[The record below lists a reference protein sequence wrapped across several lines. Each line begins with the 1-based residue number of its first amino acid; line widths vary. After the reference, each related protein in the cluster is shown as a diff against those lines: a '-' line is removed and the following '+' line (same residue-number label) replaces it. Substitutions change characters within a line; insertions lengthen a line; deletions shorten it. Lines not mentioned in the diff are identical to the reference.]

1 MDPLSEAFQHHTWAT
16 EKLIGHLRQQPKEAL
31 SATAPGVY
39 GEVLAT
45 LSHMI
50 AADSRYLRY
59 LEGTPPPPKTG
70 TDPERTLDELAD
82 ALRDQAVRW
91 RIVLA
96 RAAELDITL
105 PARGPR
111 PELPHATNLL
121 FAQAL
126 HHGNDHRTQICT
138 VLSSNGY
145 RSPDLDVWSY
155 WMDRRAE
162 SAGGQPSRA

>member
-16 EKLIGHLRQQPKEAL
+16 EELIRHLRKLPKAAL
-31 SATAPGVY
+31 SASSPGVY

-45 LSHMI
+45 LSHLI
-50 AADSRYLRY
+50 SADSRYLRY
-59 LEGTPPPPKTG
+59 LEGTPPPPKTAA
-70 TDPERTLDELAD
+70 DPIRTLDELAD

-91 RIVLA
+91 RVVLA
-96 RAAELDITL
+96 HAGELDITL
-105 PARGPR
+105 PARGAR

-121 FAQAL
+121 FAQAI

-138 VLSSNGY
+138 ILSSNGY
-145 RSPDLDVWSY
+145 ESPDLDVWRY

-162 SAGGQPSRA
+162 